1 MSNDSRATVM
11 QVRPPMPPTYFFAID
26 VSAEAVSSGV
36 LQVTASLQSL
46 TWMAACG
53 PSTAL

>member
-1 MSNDSRATVM
+1 MTPLLLHDIHATDA

-36 LQVTASLQSL
+36 LQVGFSMIDL
-46 TWMAACG
+46 C
-53 PSTAL
+53 P

>member
-1 MSNDSRATVM
+1 MIPLQLVHDIRANDA

-36 LQVTASLQSL
+36 LQVGLKIRL
-46 TWMAACG
+46 VI
-53 PSTAL
+53 LKL